1 VANATHHIEIGAR
14 IVADVTHRTRE
25 EAVYDGSTGAQVDTR
40 VLHELGI
47 EVEGIF
53 VPFLTKEGGYI
64 DALVERGKA
73 AQQAQ
78 QHTPP
83 NQGGAQQT
91 GAVWGDAATQGQQ
104 PTQTTSG
111 RGDVAATQ
119 TPQQPSAAS
128 WDQANQ
134 GQSGQ

>member
-40 VLHELGI
+40 VLHEVGI
-47 EVEGIF
+47 EVDGIF

-64 DALVERGKA
+64 DALVDRGKA

-104 PTQTTSG
+104 PNQPTSG
-111 RGDVAATQ
+111 GGTGATGQ
-119 TPQQPSAAS
+119 TPQQTTAAS

>member
-1 VANATHHIEIGAR
+1 
-14 IVADVTHRTRE
+14 VADVTHRTRE
-25 EAVYDGSTGAQVDTR
+25 EAVYDGSTGAQVDIR
-40 VLHELGI
+40 VLHEVGI
-47 EVEGIF
+47 EVDGIF
-53 VPFLTKEGGYI
+53 VPFLTKQGDYI
-64 DALVERGKA
+64 DALVSRGKA

-104 PTQTTSG
+104 PTQTASG
-111 RGDVAATQ
+111 TVAAGTAQ
-119 TPQQPSAAS
+119 TPEQQSAAS
-128 WDQANQ
+128 WDQASQ

>member
-1 VANATHHIEIGAR
+1 
-14 IVADVTHRTRE
+14 
-25 EAVYDGSTGAQVDTR
+25 
-40 VLHELGI
+40 LHELGI
-47 EVEGIF
+47 EVDGIF

-83 NQGGAQQT
+83 NQSGAQQT

-104 PTQTTSG
+104 PNQGASG
-111 RGDVAATQ
+111 SGTGASGQ
-119 TPQQPSAAS
+119 TPQQSTAAS
-128 WDQANQ
+128 WDQASQ

>member
-1 VANATHHIEIGAR
+1 
-14 IVADVTHRTRE
+14 VADVTHRTRE

-47 EVEGIF
+47 EVDGIF
-53 VPFLTKEGGYI
+53 VPFLTKQGDYI

-104 PTQTTSG
+104 PTQGASG
-111 RGDVAATQ
+111 GTAAGTRQ
-119 TPQQPSAAS
+119 GAQQPTAAS

>member
-1 VANATHHIEIGAR
+1 
-14 IVADVTHRTRE
+14 VADVTHRTRE

-53 VPFLTKEGGYI
+53 VPFLTKQGDYI
-64 DALVERGKA
+64 DALVARGKA

-104 PTQTTSG
+104 PTQGTSG
-111 RGDVAATQ
+111 SGTGATGQ
-119 TPQQPSAAS
+119 NPQQPTAAS

>member
-40 VLHELGI
+40 VLHEVGI
-47 EVEGIF
+47 EVDGIF
-53 VPFLTKEGGYI
+53 VPFLTKQGDYI
-64 DALVERGKA
+64 DALVSRGKA

-104 PTQTTSG
+104 SNQPATGSASTGTASG
-111 RGDVAATQ
+111 A
-119 TPQQPSAAS
+119 QQPTAAS